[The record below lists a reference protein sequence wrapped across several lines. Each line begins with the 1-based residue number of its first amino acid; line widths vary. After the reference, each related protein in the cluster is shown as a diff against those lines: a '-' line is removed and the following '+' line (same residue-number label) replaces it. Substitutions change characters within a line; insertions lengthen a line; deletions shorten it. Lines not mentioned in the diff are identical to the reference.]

1 MIQPQ
6 KAPSAFK
13 PCHYRCGICGKGLR
27 RRNGDDLYC
36 GTGDV
41 ISRECECKEV
51 KAKESYL
58 DDLVLRELK
67 SKLKRV
73 MDAEE
78 LKLKRNSSKASAV
91 DGLHSLESALE
102 SSKRAKQ
109 MLFEKL
115 ADRSIDRETFR
126 AKKQEYDD
134 EIAAL
139 EQKISDAR
147 MAEQLLQESTD
158 ESRSKVET
166 AKSFLDL
173 KDMTEDAWKTF
184 VEEVIVYPGYRI
196 EIHWSFEA

>member
-1 MIQPQ
+1 M
-6 KAPSAFK
+6 
-13 PCHYRCGICGKGLR
+13 
-27 RRNGDDLYC
+27 
-36 GTGDV
+36 
-41 ISRECECKEV
+41 
-51 KAKESYL
+51 
-58 DDLVLRELK
+58 LRELK